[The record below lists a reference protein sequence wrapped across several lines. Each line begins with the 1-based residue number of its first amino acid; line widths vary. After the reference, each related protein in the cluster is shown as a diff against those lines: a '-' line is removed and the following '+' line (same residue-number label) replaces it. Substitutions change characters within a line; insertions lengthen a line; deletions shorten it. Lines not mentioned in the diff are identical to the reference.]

1 MYALLE
7 NPHPAVHQNKD
18 KWGMAGGL
26 WDENRLIEALIG
38 IINCRYSP
46 TIPHEM
52 VSIDEEIEND
62 STPSVH
68 LDATQQTAS
77 VNKRKRRAPIQ
88 SFDDRFNDLMAFRA
102 KYGNCDVS
110 QHGEDPSLGN

>member
-1 MYALLE
+1 
-7 NPHPAVHQNKD
+7 
-18 KWGMAGGL
+18 MAGGL
-26 WDENRLIEALIG
+26 CDENRLIEALIG
-38 IINCRYSP
+38 IINCRYGP

-52 VSIDEEIEND
+52 VSIDEEIEKD